1 MNYTSVDNKKPIVRF
16 FTQQKQILIFITKI
30 LIAAGLLY
38 YLVSS
43 IDYAQII
50 PAIEDANLWLIGAV
64 LVLSFVNIFLQY
76 FKWKLTSNNILDE
89 NSRSKILTSLFYGF
103 SAGII
108 TPLRIGEYFGRAIAF
123 RNKTVLQVSLATLI
137 DKSFPLMIVAS
148 IGSVSSVFFV
158 YSYYNVS
165 IYITIALFVVL
176 FSLFYFFA
184 LLVLNPKFWDGFLF
198 SKVKKIERMNS
209 LIESFQTLKALD
221 RKYFLKMSLISFLFY
236 SCFLFQYAILVSA
249 FSHHFDFL
257 TFLWIANLIMFVK
270 TVIPPVSLGELGIRE
285 GASVYFLT
293 TVGETTSVAFNA
305 SIFLFLINLLIPS
318 LVGLVLLMK
327 RNNA

>member
-1 MNYTSVDNKKPIVRF
+1 MNYTSVDNKKPVVRF

-50 PAIEDANLWLIGAV
+50 PAIEYANLWLIGAA

-89 NSRSKILTSLFYGF
+89 NSRSKILTSLYYGF

-123 RNKTVLQVSLATLI
+123 RNKTVIQVSIATLI
-137 DKSFPLMIVAS
+137 DKFFPLIIVVSLGS
-148 IGSVSSVFFV
+148 ISSLFFIYQFYV
-158 YSYYNVS
+158 VS
-165 IYITIALFVVL
+165 IYVIIALFIVV

-184 LLVLNPKFWDGFLF
+184 LLMLSHKFWDSLLF
-198 SKVKKIERMNS
+198 SKIKKIKRMNS
-209 LIESFQTLKALD
+209 LIETFKTLKVLD
-221 RKYFLKMSLISFLFY
+221 RKYFLKMSFISFLFY
-236 SCFLFQYAILVSA
+236 TCFLIQFAILVSA
-249 FSHHFDFL
+249 FSHHFYFL
-257 TFLWIANLIMFVK
+257 NFLWIANLIMFVK

-285 GASVYFLT
+285 GASIYFLT
-293 TVGETTSVAFNA
+293 MMGETSLVAFNA
-305 SIFLFLINLLIPS
+305 SIFLFIINLLIPS
-318 LVGLVLLMK
+318 LIGLVLLMK
-327 RNNA
+327 RSNA